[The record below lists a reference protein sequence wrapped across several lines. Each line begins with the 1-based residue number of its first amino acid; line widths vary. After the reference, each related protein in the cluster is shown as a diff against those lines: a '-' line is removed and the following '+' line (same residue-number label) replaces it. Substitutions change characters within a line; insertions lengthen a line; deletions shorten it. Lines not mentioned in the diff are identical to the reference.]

1 MLMSLDIKQTTF
13 GWGIN
18 QLNTCFMILSMDMQ
32 KELLS
37 NITTSVINEFGT
49 LLYPN
54 SPTLVAQE
62 WDNNSPTLNAF
73 ISLQDNEVAMFAPN
87 STTRDI
93 DNEEFNTISIIIE
106 CRDIRLVERDFNT
119 INEVIDFLESFLFS

>member
-18 QLNTCFMILSMDMQ
+18 QLNTC
-32 KELLS
+32 
-37 NITTSVINEFGT
+37 
-49 LLYPN
+49 
-54 SPTLVAQE
+54 
-62 WDNNSPTLNAF
+62 NAF

-106 CRDIRLVERDFNT
+106 LRDIRLVERDFNT

>member
-1 MLMSLDIKQTTF
+1 
-13 GWGIN
+13 
-18 QLNTCFMILSMDMQ
+18 MILSMDMQ

-73 ISLQDNEVAMFAPN
+73 ITLQDNDVVMFAPN

-106 CRDIRLVERDFNT
+106 LRDIRLVERDFNT

>member
-49 LLYPN
+49 LR
-54 SPTLVAQE
+54 SPSLVAQE

-73 ISLQDNEVAMFAPN
+73 ITLGNKDVVMFAPN

-106 CRDIRLVERDFNT
+106 SHDIRLVERDFNT

>member
-1 MLMSLDIKQTTF
+1 
-13 GWGIN
+13 
-18 QLNTCFMILSMDMQ
+18 MILSIDMQ

-49 LLYPN
+49 LR
-54 SPTLVAQE
+54 SPSLVAQE

-73 ISLQDNEVAMFAPN
+73 ITLGNKDVVMFAPN

-106 CRDIRLVERDFNT
+106 SHDIRLVERDFNT